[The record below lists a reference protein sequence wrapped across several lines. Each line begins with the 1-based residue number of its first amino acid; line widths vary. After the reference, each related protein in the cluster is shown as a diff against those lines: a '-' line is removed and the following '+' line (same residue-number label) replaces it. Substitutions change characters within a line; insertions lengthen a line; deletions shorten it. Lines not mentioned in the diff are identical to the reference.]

1 MLTKHIPHSITSANL
16 NQLFLV
22 LKYDVEYKQIKIIL
36 TEQREIKGKLEINM
50 SIEREMRGRGGDNK
64 NKGEKLN
71 ERDEQI

>member
-1 MLTKHIPHSITSANL
+1 MLTKYIPHSITSANL